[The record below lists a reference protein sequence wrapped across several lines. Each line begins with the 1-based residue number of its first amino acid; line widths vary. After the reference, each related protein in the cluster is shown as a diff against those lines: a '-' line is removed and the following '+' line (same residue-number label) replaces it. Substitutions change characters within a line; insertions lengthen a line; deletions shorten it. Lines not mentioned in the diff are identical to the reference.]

1 MQIEMS
7 AEVLLKQLK
16 LSVTDKT
23 IKQMETILAN
33 TKGLEHFYKHL
44 FAFNDNLAHVD
55 AFIAPSSSV
64 DLLKVK
70 FHGSDETYRNNFH
83 EAVKHFSDKYKV
95 VIDPVEG
102 KDTYYIKG
110 ITAA

>member
-16 LSVTDKT
+16 LSVTEKN
-23 IKQMETILAN
+23 IKQAEMILAN
-33 TKGLEHFYKHL
+33 TKGLEYFYKHL
-44 FAFNDNLAHVD
+44 FSFNDNLAHID
-55 AFIAPSSSV
+55 GFIAPSSSV

-70 FHGSDETYRNNFH
+70 FHGSDETYKKNFH
-83 EAVKHFSDKYKV
+83 EAVEHFAKKYKV
-95 VIDPVEG
+95 AIDPVEG

-110 ITAA
+110 IIAA